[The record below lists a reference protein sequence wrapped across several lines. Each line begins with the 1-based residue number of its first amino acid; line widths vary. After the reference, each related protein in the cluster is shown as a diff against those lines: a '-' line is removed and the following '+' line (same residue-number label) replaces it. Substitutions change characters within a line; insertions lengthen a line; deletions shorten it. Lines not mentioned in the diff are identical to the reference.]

1 MTDREIVEYYGQI
14 YENVKHMKKWI
25 KNLRAR
31 YENDM

>member
-25 KNLRAR
+25 KGLRVR
-31 YENDM
+31 YENDL